1 LAGKRKAHM
10 SRIRASIQAIP
21 LRRQS
26 TMLFKQTLS
35 TLDTS
40 SDLTSSNRSISP
52 LEKENNN
59 LGDYSVFEEK
69 YEVLN
74 KLGEGT
80 NGVVYRCK
88 NRKNGT

>member
-1 LAGKRKAHM
+1 
-10 SRIRASIQAIP
+10 
-21 LRRQS
+21 
-26 TMLFKQTLS
+26 MLFKQTLS

-52 LEKENNN
+52 LEKENHH

-69 YEVLN
+69 YELLN

-88 NRKNGT
+88 NRKNGA